1 MGIARYRHGVE
12 KVLCV
17 VVVQPSDATHFA
29 DVIVGAVEQVS
40 EAPLSEVTTSGV
52 RVAIVVHVDFSVE
65 DGAARVGEFHIDCP
79 CSPSLQRTG
88 AWQITNII
96 KCVSHTLTQLKIFFL
111 IVLLILNI
119 ININLYKFKH

>member
-17 VVVQPSDATHFA
+17 VVVEPSDSTHFT

-40 EAPLSEVTTSGV
+40 EASLSEVTASGV
-52 RVAIVVHVDFSVE
+52 RMAIVVHVDFSVE

-79 CSPSLQRTG
+79 CSPSLQCTG
-88 AWQITNII
+88 A
-96 KCVSHTLTQLKIFFL
+96 
-111 IVLLILNI
+111 
-119 ININLYKFKH
+119 